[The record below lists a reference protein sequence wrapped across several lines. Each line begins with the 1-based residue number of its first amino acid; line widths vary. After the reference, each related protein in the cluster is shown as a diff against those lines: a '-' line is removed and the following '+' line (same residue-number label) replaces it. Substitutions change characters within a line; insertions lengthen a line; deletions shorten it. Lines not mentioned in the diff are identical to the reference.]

1 MGTYS
6 EGVSNG
12 SCEACP
18 ANSEATQTGLT
29 ECPCIQDYYR
39 ATNEG
44 PSVTCTRECETFLV
58 FIFLTLKVIS
68 LFLANMNMLA
78 TLYIQCMYNHN
89 FLFIGPELSRCV
101 YNNRIFAYSQNHHLS
116 H

>member
-1 MGTYS
+1 MRVKTSAQVSIKDPITLCAVCVFILPLECPVGTYS

-39 ATNEG
+39 APNEG
-44 PSVTCTRECETFLV
+44 ASVACTRE
-58 FIFLTLKVIS
+58 
-68 LFLANMNMLA
+68 
-78 TLYIQCMYNHN
+78 
-89 FLFIGPELSRCV
+89 
-101 YNNRIFAYSQNHHLS
+101 
-116 H
+116 

>member
-12 SCEACP
+12 PCEACP

-29 ECPCIQDYYR
+29 ECPCIQNYYR

-44 PSVTCTRECETFLV
+44 PSVACTRE
-58 FIFLTLKVIS
+58 
-68 LFLANMNMLA
+68 
-78 TLYIQCMYNHN
+78 
-89 FLFIGPELSRCV
+89 
-101 YNNRIFAYSQNHHLS
+101 YS
-116 H
+116 